1 MSFILDAIAKSEQE
15 RQRHEVPGPQVL
27 ALPSGTVPQSRSL
40 LPYVVVGALV
50 LNAAVLG
57 VWMQSRQPLPDSP
70 PPRADAGLQ
79 AEVAA
84 PEKHPAPAAQTVTV
98 EIKAAA
104 DATEPVAVGDSA
116 VVVEPPRSVASPV
129 ISEPATGLNVA
140 QEEIAVREVESELVQ
155 VEPATTAIGED
166 TSGWIRIGPD
176 TLSNRA
182 RSGQQAIRDQ
192 GPRNAGAAPR
202 KVSRLSELPASVRND
217 LPKVVFSGHLYSSD
231 PDSSM
236 VFVDNG
242 RPVTQGRQIAN
253 ELFLYE
259 ITPTGVIVEFRG
271 YLIDV
276 GVLQNWTLN

>member
-15 RQRHEVPGPQVL
+15 RQRHEMPGPQAL
-27 ALPSGTVPQSRSL
+27 ALPSGTAPQSRSL

-50 LNAAVLG
+50 LNAVVLG
-57 VWMQSRQPLPDSP
+57 AWMQSGQPLLDSP
-70 PPRADAGLQ
+70 PPGADAGLQ
-79 AEVAA
+79 AEVVA
-84 PEKHPAPAAQTVTV
+84 PEKRPAPAEQTVTAV
-98 EIKAAA
+98 ITAAA
-104 DATEPVAVGDSA
+104 DASEPVAVQSSTA
-116 VVVEPPRSVASPV
+116 AVEPPQRGAPSVT
-129 ISEPATGLNVA
+129 SEPATGFDGAPEDVA
-140 QEEIAVREVESELVQ
+140 VLEVEPEPVQ
-155 VEPATTAIGED
+155 VEPAPPATGED
-166 TSGWIRIGPD
+166 TTGWIRIGPN

-182 RSGQQAIRDQ
+182 RSGQQATRDQ
-192 GPRNAGAAPR
+192 GQRNAGTTPR

-236 VFVDNG
+236 VFVDDG

-253 ELFLYE
+253 ELFLHE